1 MIIDVI
7 FIEEIQCCK
16 EIFHEEMGKLGPT
29 LTLGQFMLRN
39 QVIKQYRN
47 FLRTAKRLPDQKHS
61 QEIIDWV
68 RSDFTAN
75 KNIPNSEEDQIKA
88 LLYQGEKML
97 NELKQNVDLALA

>member
-1 MIIDVI
+1 
-7 FIEEIQCCK
+7 
-16 EIFHEEMGKLGPT
+16 MGKLGTT

-47 FLRTAKRLPDQKHS
+47 FIRTAKRLPDQKQS
-61 QEIIDWV
+61 TEIIEWV
-68 RSDFTAN
+68 RSDFKQN
-75 KNIPNSEEDQIKA
+75 KSIAHSEEDQIKA

>member
-1 MIIDVI
+1 
-7 FIEEIQCCK
+7 
-16 EIFHEEMGKLGPT
+16 MGKLGPT

-47 FLRTAKRLPDQKHS
+47 FIRTAKRLPDKKQS

-68 RSDFTAN
+68 RSDYKAN
-75 KNIPNSEEDQIKA
+75 KGIPHAEEEQIKA

>member
-1 MIIDVI
+1 
-7 FIEEIQCCK
+7 
-16 EIFHEEMGKLGPT
+16 
-29 LTLGQFMLRN
+29 
-39 QVIKQYRN
+39 
-47 FLRTAKRLPDQKHS
+47 
-61 QEIIDWV
+61 V